1 MFIASAKKGDVMKTK
16 LLLASIVLASICGT
30 ASAARCV
37 VPFIR
42 TLDNQ
47 TVIGTIFTSTGS
59 PCHIGLARSRGPMSS
74 VQLLENAKNGTVRVS
89 GGSIF
94 YVSRCTVVLKESASR
109 LVPAERLAV
118 SLGTNEHCQRNPGE
132 G

>member
-94 YVSRCTVVLKESASR
+94 YVSRSNFVGEDHFTYARHGMNDVNQPVVRTVAI
-109 LVPAERLAV
+109 
-118 SLGTNEHCQRNPGE
+118 
-132 G
+132 